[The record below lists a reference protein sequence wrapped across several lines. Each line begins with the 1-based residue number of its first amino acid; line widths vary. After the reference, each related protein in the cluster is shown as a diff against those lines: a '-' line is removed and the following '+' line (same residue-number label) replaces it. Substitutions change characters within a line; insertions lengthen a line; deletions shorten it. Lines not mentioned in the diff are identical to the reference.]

1 MLMFVYFSV
10 LQLQLWDTAGQE
22 RFRKSMVSALYILY
36 MYILY
41 FIPIEN
47 TRQDVVGYQFFLIF
61 ISIRP

>member
-36 MYILY
+36 MYIKHVY
-41 FIPIEN
+41 
-47 TRQDVVGYQFFLIF
+47 
-61 ISIRP
+61 